1 MSLCKLNAVVY
12 FLISSKLLL
21 NEGNITSSNYLKKNI
36 SPKHIIV
43 ISLIK
48 LIFKL
53 LSPICT

>member
-1 MSLCKLNAVVY
+1 MRFCKLNAVVY
-12 FLISSKLLL
+12 FLISPKLLL
-21 NEGNITSSNYLKKNI
+21 NEGNITSSSYLNKNS

-53 LSPICT
+53 LSPICA